1 MSVERNN
8 KVVKKCL
15 DVYGRRKSIRF
26 VQNFFDRVEGPLESF
41 ALYDRVMTEIK
52 QQYLTD
58 FTVDGFVDEC
68 LKLYRELTS
77 LEGIYELARSETP
90 LTEDEYREWE
100 TSFSDR
106 VKTEAQPPT
115 GDQWG
120 RLADS
125 LLQ

>member
-15 DVYGRRKSIRF
+15 DVYGRRKSTRF
-26 VQNFFDRVEGPLESF
+26 VQSFFDRVEGPTGSF
-41 ALYDRVMTEIK
+41 ELYDRVMTAIQ
-52 QQYLTD
+52 QQYLPD
-58 FTVDGFVDEC
+58 FTVDGFVEEC
-68 LKLYRELTS
+68 LTLYRERRS
-77 LEGIYELARSETP
+77 LESIYELARSETP
-90 LTEDEYREWE
+90 LTEDDYREWE

-106 VKTEAQPPT
+106 VKTESNPPT

-120 RLADS
+120 SLADS

>member
-15 DVYGRRKSIRF
+15 DVYGHRKSIRF
-26 VQNFFDRVEGPLESF
+26 VQKFFDRVEGPTGSF
-41 ALYDRVMTEIK
+41 ELYDRVMTEIK
-52 QQYLTD
+52 QQYLPD
-58 FTVDGFVDEC
+58 FTVYGFVEEC
-68 LKLYRELTS
+68 LKLYREHTS

-90 LTEDEYREWE
+90 MTEDEYREWE
-100 TSFSDR
+100 TRFSDL
-106 VKTEAQPPT
+106 VKNEPNPPT

-120 RLADS
+120 SLADS